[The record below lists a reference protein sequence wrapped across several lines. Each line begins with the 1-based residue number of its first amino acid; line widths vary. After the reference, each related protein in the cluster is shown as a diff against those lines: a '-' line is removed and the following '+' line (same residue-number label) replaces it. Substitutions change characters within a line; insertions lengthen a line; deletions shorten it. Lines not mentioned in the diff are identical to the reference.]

1 MKFEVK
7 DGCFGY
13 AAGEQVL
20 DSICFSV
27 KEPEIVSILGANGAG
42 KTTLLKC
49 MLGLLPWR
57 SGASYLDGTDIRALR
72 SREFW
77 KKVGYVPQARLS
89 SFVYTIEEMVVL
101 GRSSRLREW
110 ERPGKKDWEKVEEAL
125 ETVGIA
131 HLAKK
136 LCNEVSGGEYQMA
149 MIARAL
155 VSDPGLLVLDEPE
168 SNLDFKNQ
176 RLVLDTVARLCR
188 EKGIAA
194 ILNTHYPDHAL
205 DISQKALLL
214 LPEGNA
220 LFGQTREILQEE
232 NLQRAFGIPV
242 RIRQVELP
250 EGEVTCV
257 FPVAQKPGEPQT

>member
-1 MKFEVK
+1 M
-7 DGCFGY
+7 
-13 AAGEQVL
+13 
-20 DSICFSV
+20 
-27 KEPEIVSILGANGAG
+27 
-42 KTTLLKC
+42 
-49 MLGLLPWR
+49 
-57 SGASYLDGTDIRALR
+57 
-72 SREFW
+72 
-77 KKVGYVPQARLS
+77 
-89 SFVYTIEEMVVL
+89 
-101 GRSSRLREW
+101 
-110 ERPGKKDWEKVEEAL
+110 
-125 ETVGIA
+125 GIA

-168 SNLDFKNQ
+168 SNLDLKNQ
-176 RLVLDTVARLCR
+176 RLVLDTVARLGR

-194 ILNTHYPDHAL
+194 VLNTHYPDHAL

-250 EGEVTCV
+250 EGEVACV
-257 FPVAQKPGEPQT
+257 FPLAQKPGEPQT